1 MIEFFVGTSGWVYS
15 WNEAGNLDW
24 YVSNSGLNAVELNM
38 SFYRFPLPG
47 IVKSWSLKGKDLR
60 RSIKVN
66 RLITHDFKFNERAF
80 ESWQRFHNLFHPLES
95 YIDFYLFQLGPFM
108 KPEWA
113 ERIEHFIMKTDLHH
127 RFALEVR
134 NDAWFSPQWIDWAFK
149 LGITWVSID
158 SPDYP
163 RDIHNSSGLV
173 YVRMHGRTG
182 WYNHLYSE
190 EELEEVARNV
200 LRAKPKKAYVFF
212 NNDHAMLVNS
222 GRILSIFGDLVKRRS
237 D

>member
-1 MIEFFVGTSGWVYS
+1 MMEFLVGTSGWVYS
-15 WNEAGNLDW
+15 WNEAGSLDW

-38 SFYRFPLPG
+38 SFYRFPLPS
-47 IVKSWSLKGKDLR
+47 IVKSWSLKGKNLR
-60 RSIKVN
+60 WSIKVN
-66 RLITHDFKFNERAF
+66 RLITHNFKFNERAF
-80 ESWQRFHNLFHPLES
+80 ESWQRFHNLFLSLES
-95 YIDFYLFQLGPFM
+95 YIDFYLFQLPPFM

-113 ERIEHFIMKTDLHH
+113 ERIKQFMMKTDLHH

-134 NDAWFSPQWIDWAFK
+134 NDAWFSPHWIDWASR

-158 SPDYP
+158 SPDLP

-200 LRAKPKKAYVFF
+200 LRAKPKKVYVFF

-222 GRILSIFGDLVKRRS
+222 RRVLSIFSDLVKGRS